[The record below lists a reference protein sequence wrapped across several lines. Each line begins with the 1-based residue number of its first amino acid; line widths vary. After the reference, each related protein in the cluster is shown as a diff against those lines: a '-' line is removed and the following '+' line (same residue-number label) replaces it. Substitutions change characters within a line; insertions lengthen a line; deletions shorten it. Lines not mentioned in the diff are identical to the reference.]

1 MDFTR
6 LELQMQF
13 IKEIDKIKQ
22 IIRQNHLADSSRR
35 ENDAEHSWHLA
46 MIVVILSEY
55 FQNIDLLKALKMV
68 LIHDL
73 IEIYAGDTFAYD
85 EKENE
90 SKSQREKIAADKIFG
105 FLPQDQSDELSSLW
119 HEFENA
125 ESPEAIFS
133 NIADRIQPLILNIS
147 SKGKMWIDKKVTME
161 KVVNRNSIVL
171 NKGPKIIADYIL
183 KQINE
188 ANENNYFYK

>member
-22 IIRQNHLADSSRR
+22 VFRQNYITDSSRR

-46 MIVVILSEY
+46 MIVIILSEY
-55 FQNIDLLKALKMV
+55 FQNVDLLKTLKMV

-90 SKSQREKIAADKIFG
+90 SKYQREKIAADKIFG

-119 HEFENA
+119 HEFEDTT
-125 ESPEAIFS
+125 SPESIFA

>member
-6 LELQMQF
+6 LEQQMKF

-22 IIRQNHLADSSRR
+22 IIRQNYIADSSRR

-46 MIVVILSEY
+46 MIVIVLSEY
-55 FQNIDLLKALKMV
+55 FQNIDLLKSLKMV
-68 LIHDL
+68 LLHDL

-90 SKSQREKIAADKIFG
+90 SKYQREKIAADKIFG
-105 FLPQDQSDELSSLW
+105 LLPQDQSEEFINLW
-119 HEFENA
+119 YEFEDGT
-125 ESPEAIFS
+125 SPESIFA

-147 SKGKMWIDKKVTME
+147 SKGKMWIDKEVTME

-171 NKGPKIIADYIL
+171 NKGPKIIAEYIL
-183 KQINE
+183 KLIDE
-188 ANENNYFYK
+188 SKENNYFFK